1 MLSLLEM
8 LYLLFR
14 KPQGRFLLL
23 CMLTVVA
30 GIHFARWIVA

>member
-8 LYLLFR
+8 LYWLFC
-14 KPQGRFLLL
+14 KPMGRFLLL
-23 CMLTVVA
+23 CMMIAVA